1 MANTQGSQITINQI
15 RADRAC
21 IGCGFN
27 LFGQTV
33 TKEEHYGLA
42 IARCPECGTVAALQ
56 SYPTMSHW
64 VNRFRVI
71 LASFW
76 IILLTALFAANT
88 GGMIGF
94 TVSAVDVASDDF
106 GDIIG
111 LAYEQWG
118 LLQEEVNTPANVLA
132 GTPATPSAPIS
143 APGTTTIVTINGV
156 TTINGVAIGGN
167 SYRWQQVSEEWI
179 EEELETTI
187 DQTGGLWKNADKQFL
202 YLAFPAA
209 VIATI
214 AGILWSILLLGAKR
228 KQVLLVPL
236 AGCLIAG
243 FLITGV
249 NSSVGSSNYS
259 NQIADWLYT
268 PLIMPMLLGTQ
279 FIFLAFGI
287 FIGRKVARMLV
298 VMALPVS
305 ARVPFSIF
313 WTRDGLQVPNP

>member
-1 MANTQGSQITINQI
+1 MANAQESPTSINQI

-33 TKEEHYGLA
+33 SKEEHYGLA
-42 IARCPECGTVAALQ
+42 ITRCPECGTVAALQ

-88 GGMIGF
+88 GGLLGF
-94 TVSAVDVASDDF
+94 TVSAIDVASDDL

-118 LLQEEVNTPANVLA
+118 LTQEQVASQTSSVAGAPA
-132 GTPATPSAPIS
+132 PPSAPIPV
-143 APGTTTIVTINGV
+143 PGTTTIVTINGV

-167 SYRWQQVSEEWI
+167 SYRWQQVSEEWM
-179 EEELETTI
+179 ESDLETTI

-209 VIATI
+209 VVATI
-214 AGILWSILLLGAKR
+214 AGVLWSILLLGAKR
-228 KQVLLVPL
+228 KQMLLIPL

-243 FLITGV
+243 FIITGV
-249 NSSVGSSNYS
+249 NNSAGGSNYS
-259 NQIADWLYT
+259 NQIADRLYT
-268 PLIMPMLLGTQ
+268 PLILPMMLGTQ
-279 FIFLAFGI
+279 FVFLAFGI
-287 FIGRKVARMLV
+287 FIGRKIARMLV
-298 VMALPVS
+298 IMALPAS

-313 WTRDGLQVPNP
+313 WTRDGLQVPKP